1 MSHRKFQ
8 AAAGTA
14 VAAVAAGMVTGT
26 AAGPAEAA
34 SHAHAQDGWVRL
46 AHLSPDTPA
55 VDVYLY
61 AFGGTSAEIV
71 LEHVGYGDASP
82 YEPLP
87 QGLYTVAMRSAGASA
102 STPPVIS
109 ANVDVKAGAAYTVA
123 GLGPFANLTLN
134 VLSDRLTAP
143 AHEADVRVI
152 QASLRSPSV
161 TVSAGGHQIGG
172 SMHFPAVS
180 DYRAVAAGP
189 SAIAVKTPVTSVT
202 SVMNLRAGS
211 TYTLAVLDGQG
222 TAPKIL
228 DLTDSVGVDG
238 VPKGGVAAGLGG
250 AADRGLFGPQEEAML
265 WGGLLVAGALGV
277 GLSVRRLRRF

>member
-14 VAAVAAGMVTGT
+14 LAAVAAGMATGAT
-26 AAGPAEAA
+26 AAPAEAA
-34 SHAHAQDGWVRL
+34 ASHAQDGWVRL

-71 LEHVGYGDASP
+71 LKHVGYGDASP

-87 QGLYTVAMRSAGASA
+87 QGLYTVAMRSAGAA
-102 STPPVIS
+102 ATTPPVIS

-134 VLSDRLTAP
+134 VLSDRLGAP
-143 AHEADVRVI
+143 AHQADVRVVE
-152 QASLRSPSV
+152 ASLQNPSA
-161 TVSAGGHQIGG
+161 TVSAGGRQIGG
-172 SMHFPAVS
+172 SLRFPTVS
-180 DYRAVAAGP
+180 DYQSVAAGLRDV
-189 SAIAVKTPVTSVT
+189 SVKTETASTS
-202 SVMNLRAGS
+202 SSMNLRDGS
-211 TYTLAVLDGQG
+211 TYTVAVLDGPNG
-222 TAPKIL
+222 APKL
-228 DLTDSVGVDG
+228 LTLTDSVGADG

-250 AADRGLFGPQEEAML
+250 TADRALFTPQEEAML